1 MADWQGMDLD
11 EELTDDNEGSRI
23 QSEFGT
29 HSRQTPRVASPIVNC
44 AVNILILGVRGR
56 IASNNY

>member
-23 QSEFGT
+23 LSEIGT

-44 AVNILILGVRGR
+44 AVNILRLGVEGR
-56 IASNNY
+56 IASINY